1 MKAFIRMKRARYLIS
16 LFVVVSVIFACGTVW
31 ASSEGGGHGDG
42 GHGGESALNKNKDL
56 VFRIMNFTLLVAVL
70 FFLLR
75 KPIGQGLE
83 ARRQGIKD
91 QLDDL
96 ERQKEESQRQLA
108 ETKQKLS
115 QLDAEVQRIVA
126 EYVQMGETAK
136 AKILEEARASAD
148 KLQEQAKKN
157 IENEFASAKQQLMA
171 EMAEQA
177 VSMAEELIRKNIQ
190 DQDQER
196 IIDEYLEKV
205 VVAQ

>member
-16 LFVVVSVIFACGTVW
+16 LFLVVSVVFACGMVW
-31 ASSEGGGHGDG
+31 ASSGGGHG
-42 GHGGESALNKNKDL
+42 ESSFNKNKDL
-56 VFRIMNFTLLVAVL
+56 IFRVMNFALLVGVL

-75 KPIGQGLE
+75 KPAAQALE

-96 ERQKEESQRQLA
+96 ERQKEEAQKELA

-115 QLDAEVQRIVA
+115 RLDGEVERIMA
-126 EYVQMGETAK
+126 EYVQMGEA
-136 AKILEEARASAD
+136 ARARILDEARASAE

-157 IENEFASAKQQLMA
+157 IEFEFASAKQQLTA
-171 EMAEQA
+171 EMADQA
-177 VSMAEELIRKNIQ
+177 VAMAEELIRKNIQ
-190 DQDQER
+190 DEDQER

>member
-1 MKAFIRMKRARYLIS
+1 MKALLRMKRARYLIS
-16 LFVVVSVIFACGTVW
+16 LFVVVSVVFACGTVW
-31 ASSEGGGHGDG
+31 ASSGG
-42 GHGGESALNKNKDL
+42 GHGGESSFNKNKDL
-56 VFRIMNFTLLVAVL
+56 VYRIMNFALLVGIL

-75 KPIGQGLE
+75 KPVGQGLE

-96 ERQKEESQRQLA
+96 ERQKEESQKELA
-108 ETKQKLS
+108 ETQRKLS
-115 QLDAEVQRIVA
+115 QLDAEVEKIVA
-126 EYVQMGETAK
+126 EYVQVGEATK
-136 AKILEEARASAD
+136 AKILEEAKASAE

-157 IENEFASAKQQLMA
+157 IEHEFATAKQQLMS

-177 VSMAEELIRKNIQ
+177 VAMAEELIKKNIQ